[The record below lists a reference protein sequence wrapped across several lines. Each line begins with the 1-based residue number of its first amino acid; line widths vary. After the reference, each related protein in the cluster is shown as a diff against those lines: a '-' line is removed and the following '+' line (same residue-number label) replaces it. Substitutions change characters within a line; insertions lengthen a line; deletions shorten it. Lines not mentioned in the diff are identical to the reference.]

1 MTDPLFLLAL
11 VGLAPALVSVL
22 IAILFKKYIKPN
34 KPDTFKQTLKFGLLG
49 TLLGL
54 MIFVILWTI
63 HKNETN
69 SWAAPGDISVIPFY
83 TMLAGVFLGVYLTN
97 RTAFSTAGK
106 ASSYGTLGFLYFVL
120 GLGFDNPYSKAV
132 FLIASLLFFVI
143 ALRARS
149 KNKAE
154 S

>member
-1 MTDPLFLLAL
+1 M
-11 VGLAPALVSVL
+11 
-22 IAILFKKYIKPN
+22 PN

-54 MIFVILWTI
+54 VIFVILWTI
-63 HKNETN
+63 QKNETN
-69 SWAAPGDISVIPFY
+69 SWAATGDISVIPFY

-97 RTAFSTAGK
+97 RAAFTTTGK
-106 ASSYGTLGFLYFVL
+106 VSSFGVLGFPYFVL

-132 FLIASLLFFVI
+132 FLITSLMFFGV
-143 ALRARS
+143 ALRARL

-154 S
+154 L